1 MPVAFV
7 LINAELDSEKYII
20 EQLNKIECVTNVD
33 SVYGVYDLV
42 VKIESTTMEEVKNI
56 ISYFFSFKPLI
67 NLAIDLSAPPIVEYG

>member
-7 LINAELDSEKYII
+7 LINAELDSEKYIT

-56 ISYFFSFKPLI
+56 ISYNIRRI
-67 NLAIDLSAPPIVEYG
+67 NHVRSTLTMIIIEN

>member
-56 ISYFFSFKPLI
+56 ISYNVRRI
-67 NLAIDLSAPPIVEYG
+67 NHVRSTLTMIVIEN

>member
-20 EQLNKIECVTNVD
+20 EQLNKLECVINVD

-42 VKIESTTMEEVKNI
+42 IKIEANTMEEVKNI
-56 ISYFFSFKPLI
+56 ISYNVRRI
-67 NLAIDLSAPPIVEYG
+67 NHVRSTLTMIVIEN

>member
-20 EQLNKIECVTNVD
+20 EQLNKLECVTNVD

-42 VKIESTTMEEVKNI
+42 IKLEANTMDEVKNI
-56 ISYFFSFKPLI
+56 ISYNVRRI
-67 NLAIDLSAPPIVEYG
+67 NYVRSTLTMIVIEN

>member
-42 VKIESTTMEEVKNI
+42 VKIESKTMEEVKNI
-56 ISYFFSFKPLI
+56 ISYNVRRITHVRSTLTM
-67 NLAIDLSAPPIVEYG
+67 IVIEN

>member
-20 EQLNKIECVTNVD
+20 EQLKKIECVTNVD
-33 SVYGVYDLV
+33 NVYGVYDLV

-56 ISYFFSFKPLI
+56 ISYNVRRI
-67 NLAIDLSAPPIVEYG
+67 NHVRSTLTMIVIEN

>member
-20 EQLNKIECVTNVD
+20 EQLNKLECVTNVD

-42 VKIESTTMEEVKNI
+42 IKIEATTMEEVKNI
-56 ISYFFSFKPLI
+56 ISYNVRRI
-67 NLAIDLSAPPIVEYG
+67 NHVRSTLTMIVIEN

>member
-20 EQLNKIECVTNVD
+20 EQLNKLECVTNVD

-42 VKIESTTMEEVKNI
+42 IKIEANTMDEVKNI
-56 ISYFFSFKPLI
+56 ISYNVRRI
-67 NLAIDLSAPPIVEYG
+67 NHVRSTLTMIVIEN

>member
-33 SVYGVYDLV
+33 SGYGVYDLV

-56 ISYFFSFKPLI
+56 ISYNVRRITHVRSTLTM
-67 NLAIDLSAPPIVEYG
+67 IVIEN

>member
-20 EQLNKIECVTNVD
+20 EQLNKLECVTNVD

-42 VKIESTTMEEVKNI
+42 IKIEANTMEEVKNI
-56 ISYFFSFKPLI
+56 ISYNVRRI
-67 NLAIDLSAPPIVEYG
+67 NYVRSTLTMIVIEN

>member
-20 EQLNKIECVTNVD
+20 EQLNKLECVTNVD

-42 VKIESTTMEEVKNI
+42 IKIEANTMEEVKNI
-56 ISYFFSFKPLI
+56 ISYNVRRI
-67 NLAIDLSAPPIVEYG
+67 NHVRSTLTMIVIEN

>member
-1 MPVAFV
+1 MPIAFV

-42 VKIESTTMEEVKNI
+42 IKIESNTMDEVKNI
-56 ISYFFSFKPLI
+56 ISYNVRRI
-67 NLAIDLSAPPIVEYG
+67 NHVRSTLTMIVIEN